1 MSVKTLRNHIDGEWV
16 PASTE
21 ECLDVRNPATD
32 EVLARVPLSTAADV
46 DRAVAAAREAFPA
59 WRETPPYVRA
69 ERLFRLKEILERRA
83 DELARTVVREHGK
96 VLDEARGEVRRVLD
110 NVEVAAGVPTLMMGY
125 NMEDVAAGIDE
136 ECVYQPLGVY
146 ACVAPF
152 NFPAMVPF
160 WFLPYAVAC
169 GDTYVVKPSERCP
182 MSQGLI
188 FEMLQEAGFPP
199 GVLNLVHGDRTAV
212 DVLVEHP
219 DVVGISF
226 VGSTPVARALYAK
239 GAAHGKRMQCQAGAK
254 NGLIVMPDAVLGP
267 TVDNILS
274 SAFGSTGQR
283 CLAGSLV
290 LAVGEVYEP
299 LVEAL
304 VGAARALRLGD
315 GMDPG
320 VDVGPVISRAALER
334 IVGHIEAGIAEGAR
348 LLLDGRGVRV
358 EGYPHG
364 YFLGPTVF
372 TDVRPQMTVAR
383 EEIFGPVLGIVRV
396 GSLDEAI
403 EVLNASPYGNAASI
417 YTASGK
423 AARAARYRVRA
434 GNIGVNI
441 GVAAPVASFP
451 FGGMK
456 ASFFGDLHG
465 QGRDAIHFFA
475 ERKVVISRWF

>member
-59 WRETPPYVRA
+59 WRETPPYERA

-125 NMEDVAAGIDE
+125 NMEDVAPGIDE
-136 ECVYQPLGVY
+136 ECIYQPLGVY

-212 DVLVEHP
+212 DALVEHP

-254 NGLIVMPDAVLGP
+254 NGLIVMSDAVLGP

-334 IVGHIEAGIAEGAR
+334 IVGYIEAGIAEGAR